1 MNLLRGSKSNSRW
14 KDDLIWLVQM
24 NVVEG
29 EPCLSVKAAQLKQP
43 TSVFYSMATLL
54 DNTSQNRMRAKSK
67 KGRGGNYCYDSNK
80 DTKQWKLVRKPTDS
94 DSQITQRQMQP
105 SSGVMLT
112 LHTSLQTESRER

>member
-1 MNLLRGSKSNSRW
+1 
-14 KDDLIWLVQM
+14 M

-67 KGRGGNYCYDSNK
+67 KGRGEIIAMTLTKTLSKGN
-80 DTKQWKLVRKPTDS
+80 W
-94 DSQITQRQMQP
+94 
-105 SSGVMLT
+105 
-112 LHTSLQTESRER
+112 